1 MDRPPLVRR
10 GLGSLMTSAVEAA
23 AKEIKFLGCGR
34 NHHNCLG
41 PHQQQPLHPLCSLT
55 FPWWWNLLHYL
66 PHDVL
71 ALLLTLVY
79 FQQVVIVVGAVRS
92 VSLRGRIIHHQE
104 ELLIAE
110 SQDIICAKSWVRG
123 IIKIL
128 IPVYERVMRYTDVAS
143 SGFNVIDLV
152 MVSTSA
158 CKEYIV
164 YKSTLYSSGKT
175 RRFISPYLLEVPV
188 ALERC
193 SCFIWLANVTIPLW
207 CWPSSKILL
216 PSLHSSK
223 TDFYVPL
230 IVSCYSQGYGKI
242 SELLSKPRIPQGLKK
257 C

>member
-92 VSLRGRIIHHQE
+92 GSLRGRSISHQE
-104 ELLIAE
+104 GWIIAE
-110 SQDIICAKSWVRG
+110 SQDVICSKYWVRE

-128 IPVYERVMRYTDVAS
+128 IPVYERVVRDTDVSS
-143 SGFNVIDLV
+143 SGFTVIDLV
-152 MVSTSA
+152 MV
-158 CKEYIV
+158 
-164 YKSTLYSSGKT
+164 
-175 RRFISPYLLEVPV
+175 
-188 ALERC
+188 
-193 SCFIWLANVTIPLW
+193 
-207 CWPSSKILL
+207 
-216 PSLHSSK
+216 
-223 TDFYVPL
+223 
-230 IVSCYSQGYGKI
+230 
-242 SELLSKPRIPQGLKK
+242 
-257 C
+257 